1 MSKLTFYGAT
11 QQVTGSCYLLES
23 PASRV
28 LLDCGLF
35 QGPPATEKQNQRRFP
50 FKPATIDGVILSHAH
65 LDHSGLLPK
74 LVREGYR
81 GPVYVTRPTLDLM
94 EIMLKDAAFLQAK
107 DMEWENRHRQRAGRE
122 LIAPLYTQ
130 EDVQQALALCQ
141 SVNYGE
147 KFSVA
152 PGVEACLSDAGHI
165 IGSAIVELW
174 ASGHAGRKKLV
185 FSGDLGNRYAPLMP
199 DPAIITDA
207 DVLLLEST
215 YGDRNHRSLQETL
228 DEFAAVLDAAADSGG
243 NVLIPAFAVGRS
255 QEILYRLGELYQ
267 AGRLKQQKVFLDS
280 PMAIA
285 ATEVHQRHRKLFDK
299 ETLAVL
305 GKRGGTPQAFLPPLQ
320 YTHNTDESMAINRIT
335 GGTIIIAGSG
345 MCNGGRIRH
354 HLKYNLWRKEAHVII
369 VGFQAQGTPGRALV
383 DGAKKLSLLGEPIA
397 VKAHIHTL
405 GGFSAHAGQ
414 KELVEWAGRFKT
426 PRPRL
431 YLVHGELDAMQALRD
446 KIRTDLGWDGIIPQP
461 AETIDL

>member
-1 MSKLTFYGAT
+1 MPKLTFYGAT
-11 QQVTGSCYLLES
+11 QQVTGSCYLLDT
-23 PASRV
+23 PGSRV

-94 EIMLKDAAFLQAK
+94 QIMLKDAAFLQAK
-107 DMEWENRHRQRAGRE
+107 DVEWENRRQQRAGRT
-122 LIAPLYTQ
+122 LSTPLYTQ
-130 EDVQQALALCQ
+130 EDVEQALQLCRP
-141 SVNYGE
+141 VNYDE
-147 KFSVA
+147 RFFVA
-152 PGVEACLSDAGHI
+152 PGVEACLRDAGHI
-165 IGSAIVELW
+165 IGSAIVEVW
-174 ASGHAGRKKLV
+174 ASSHERQKKLV

-215 YGDRNHRSLQETL
+215 YGDRDHRSLQATL
-228 DEFAAVLDAAADSGG
+228 DEFAAILDAAADSGG

-267 AGRLKQQKVFLDS
+267 AGRLQQQKVFLDS

-285 ATEVHQRHRKLFDK
+285 ASEVHQRHRKLFDK
-299 ETLAVL
+299 ETLATL
-305 GKRGGTPQAFLPPLQ
+305 GKSGGHPQAFLPPLQ
-320 YTHNTDESMAINRIT
+320 YTRNTEESMAINRIT
-335 GGTIIIAGSG
+335 GGAIIIAGSG
-345 MCNGGRIRH
+345 MCTGGRIRH

-383 DGAKKLSLLGEPIA
+383 EGAKKLQLLGEPIA
-397 VKAHIHTL
+397 VKAHVHTL

-431 YLVHGELDAMQALRD
+431 YLVHGEIDAMQALRD
-446 KIRTDLGWDGIIPQP
+446 KIRTDLKWDAVIPQP
-461 AETIDL
+461 AQTIDL